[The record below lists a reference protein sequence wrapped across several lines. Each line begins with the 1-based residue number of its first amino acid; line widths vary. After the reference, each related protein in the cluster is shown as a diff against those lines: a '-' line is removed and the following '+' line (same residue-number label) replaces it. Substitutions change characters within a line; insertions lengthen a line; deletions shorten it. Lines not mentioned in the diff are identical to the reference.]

1 MDIDFS
7 KTLVANPVPWSDM
20 TTSLSSEFEKLQK
33 EVQELKKQNNQ
44 NKKKRSWKNY
54 GNKK

>member
-7 KTLVANPVPWSDM
+7 KTLVAQPVPWSDM

-44 NKKKRSWKNY
+44 NKRKRWKKY
-54 GNKK
+54 GSKK